1 MKLNYIKIVALSL
14 VLVGMATSCQKDDEM
29 ISSQELSQK
38 SLAQE
43 TSTLFFKIDGKEYY
57 KKFNSPEV
65 REDFISYLISLTL
78 RGHIITIQ
86 SNGSSEYAPEETD
99 KQEIETA
106 DKLEI
111 KDWTIK
117 MSKEGYEVEINFD
130 KETGTFRGIAT
141 RGGET
146 ERGTTAVST
155 ERDTD
160 SM

>member
-1 MKLNYIKIVALSL
+1 MNKRVIKIALLSV
-14 VLVGMATSCQKDDEM
+14 VLSGAMASCQKEEM
-29 ISSQELSQK
+29 LVSQELSQK

-43 TSTLFFKIDGKEYY
+43 TSILFFKIDGEEDYR
-57 KKFNSPEV
+57 KFGSTEE
-65 REDFISYLISLTL
+65 RDEFILYLIHLT
-78 RGHIITIQ
+78 REGHIVIIE
-86 SNGSSEYAPEETD
+86 SNENPEYAPEEKD
-99 KQEIETA
+99 KQKFETT
-106 DKLEI
+106 DEKEMLI
-111 KDWTIK
+111 WTIEMRDK
-117 MSKEGYEVEINFD
+117 GYKVGYEFD